1 MQSEGVGS
9 YWPFATGKRV
19 THANLLL
26 DQIIKTPRTTFTLV
40 PNQNIGVW
48 KVGFKP
54 QLLMREYL
62 TRRGVAK
69 LREDQFQPARCNLL
83 GYELNYLTIESSKI
97 PTRFLKVYNQIEVGT
112 EGYDAGAKI
121 LQKFFESELK
131 KYWTDDLYK
140 TGKRIIDACL
150 SNASAEEYNEIVP
163 MNYQYSFNQIEDYEQ
178 LNTFND
184 IEN

>member
-1 MQSEGVGS
+1 
-9 YWPFATGKRV
+9 
-19 THANLLL
+19 LLK
-26 DQIIKTPRTTFTLV
+26 QIIDTPRTIFTLI

-62 TRRGVAK
+62 TRRGGSR
-69 LREDQFQPARCNLL
+69 LRNDQTQEARCPLL

-97 PTRFLKVYNQIEVGT
+97 PSRFLKVYNQPEVGT

-121 LQKFFESELK
+121 LTEFFHKELQK
-131 KYWTDDLYK
+131 YIHADLFQ

-150 SNASAEEYNEIVP
+150 SNANVEDYNEILP
-163 MNYQYSFNQIEDYEQ
+163 MNYQYSFNNLNDYEQ
-178 LNTFND
+178 SSTYNGV
-184 IEN
+184 ESRPAMG